1 MARVEYCY
9 YLFDAAGRFFLLSY
23 KKTHWRVWKT
33 RNSFAA
39 WKKIRTSYWT
49 PSNVPVHNVTRHK
62 WRILPIPATLSSKTG
77 SVPGFGN
84 TVKGTWSRVKFSSIL
99 NELFV
104 HAELKTLGRFLSY
117 LARDVFALAYVHAV
131 TAGLAAN
138 NSLAARAKCG
148 PLSSPCFKS
157 SLRKQSNFRR
167 APFPCI
173 VPGQTLKRFD
183 DEGRMSSSDDI
194 HASSLEKYDALKE
207 KMWIRDRVEKL
218 RILSFC
224 YISIKH
230 NSKMYTWENFQEKI
244 GFIDKN
250 CSFLFLNYKLNL
262 KVIHSSVCTRS
273 AITLIFSHHFIE
285 RRKFKKS

>member
-1 MARVEYCY
+1 M
-9 YLFDAAGRFFLLSY
+9 
-23 KKTHWRVWKT
+23 
-33 RNSFAA
+33 
-39 WKKIRTSYWT
+39 
-49 PSNVPVHNVTRHK
+49 
-62 WRILPIPATLSSKTG
+62 
-77 SVPGFGN
+77 
-84 TVKGTWSRVKFSSIL
+84 KFSSIL

-207 KMWIRDRVEKL
+207 KM
-218 RILSFC
+218 
-224 YISIKH
+224 
-230 NSKMYTWENFQEKI
+230 
-244 GFIDKN
+244 
-250 CSFLFLNYKLNL
+250 
-262 KVIHSSVCTRS
+262 
-273 AITLIFSHHFIE
+273 
-285 RRKFKKS
+285 